1 MLARPASSAYRAR
14 KYLRRHRVGVSVA
27 ALAAALLISFAV
39 AEMFELRRI
48 TRERD
53 RANRERD
60 RASRVTDFMTK
71 MFKVSNPSE
80 ARGNTITARE
90 ILDKSAKD
98 VETGLTNEPDVQAQ
112 MMHVMGD
119 VYDNLGLYSNAESLV
134 GRASDIRRNML
145 GPANPETLTSMH
157 LLASVYNDES
167 RQKDAEKLC
176 RETLQARRRVLGSS
190 NRDTLDSANLL
201 ANILTQEGRYQDGEK
216 LHREVA
222 VTAKQALG

>member
-1 MLARPASSAYRAR
+1 
-14 KYLRRHRVGVSVA
+14 
-27 ALAAALLISFAV
+27 
-39 AEMFELRRI
+39 
-48 TRERD
+48 
-53 RANRERD
+53 
-60 RASRVTDFMTK
+60 
-71 MFKVSNPSE
+71 
-80 ARGNTITARE
+80 
-90 ILDKSAKD
+90 
-98 VETGLTNEPDVQAQ
+98 
-112 MMHVMGD
+112 
-119 VYDNLGLYSNAESLV
+119 
-134 GRASDIRRNML
+134 
-145 GPANPETLTSMH
+145 MH

>member
-1 MLARPASSAYRAR
+1 
-14 KYLRRHRVGVSVA
+14 VSVA

-201 ANILTQEGRYQDGEK
+201 ANILTQEGRYQDAEK

-222 VTAKQALG
+222 VTAKHALG